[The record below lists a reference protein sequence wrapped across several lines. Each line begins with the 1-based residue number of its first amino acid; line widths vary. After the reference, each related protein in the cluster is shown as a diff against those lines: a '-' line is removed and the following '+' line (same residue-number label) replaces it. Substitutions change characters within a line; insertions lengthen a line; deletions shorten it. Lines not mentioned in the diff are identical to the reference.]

1 MISRMSMNVSVGP
14 LEAFVREKVNQGE
27 YASSSEVVREGL
39 RLLKRREELWQ
50 AKIQAKIEEGVASLR
65 AGRTIPAEKVW
76 AKVEARITK
85 SERVRRGRR

>member
-1 MISRMSMNVSVGP
+1 MSMNVSVGP

-50 AKIQAKIEEGVASLR
+50 AKIRARIEEGMASLR

-85 SERVRRGRR
+85 AERGRR